1 MFDYQV
7 ITVSRYDG
15 NRGATVSR
23 YYGDRGTTRA
33 IEVFDCVT
41 GRTVGIT
48 RSRPYETKQAWI
60 DRAFASAAQACGV
73 DASAVIGTAI
83 AQHQP
88 IAFTID
94 EGN

>member
-15 NRGATVSR
+15 TRR
-23 YYGDRGTTRA
+23 TTRA

-60 DRAFASAAQACGV
+60 DRAFTDAARNEGV
-73 DASAVIGTAI
+73 DISALLGTTLIG
-83 AQHQP
+83 HQP

-94 EGN
+94 ERN